1 MGDIQLESNIPMALE
16 TRIARGRF
24 VCKRAPMAG
33 VRARGWALGLVF
45 VIAAGSGMA
54 APVVMI
60 SVDGMKP
67 EYVLEAQQRGLKIPF
82 LRRLAAE
89 GTYAEGVIGVWPTV
103 TYPSHTT
110 LVTGV
115 SPAEHGIYAN
125 LEFDPEHHFAESW
138 FWYASQIRVPTLW
151 QVAHR
156 AGKVTAS
163 IGWPATVGADGI
175 DYLLPEFWRIT
186 GAVDTL
192 NPSDR
197 YLIGA
202 LALPPGLPAQMQGR
216 VGPYLMGNDIS
227 LHGDEIKT
235 RYAIEILRTH
245 KPSFLTLHLSSLDE
259 TEHSFGP
266 FSAEADQDLEAID
279 ALLSQI
285 DAAAHAGNAATV
297 LAVVSDHGFTS
308 LTHRVNLY
316 IPFVKA
322 GLIQSTVDPDT
333 KVPRIDS
340 WKAQLWGAGGMSAV
354 VLHDP
359 ADHQTE
365 QQVRELLSA
374 LAADPANG
382 IARILSREAIEPLG
396 GFPDAAFLIVFN
408 SGYYAAGA
416 NPTGDLVTEIH
427 GRHGGHGF
435 SPDYPEMR
443 ASFFIKGPDIARG
456 RNLGVID
463 MRQIAPT
470 LAQLMGVRLPSSTA
484 SPLPVA
490 R

>member
-1 MGDIQLESNIPMALE
+1 VTEWFHKLLDLLLPQAASGCRLA
-16 TRIARGRF
+16 A
-24 VCKRAPMAG
+24 MAG
-33 VRARGWALGLVF
+33 VRARHLAVGMSLVM
-45 VIAAGSGMA
+45 AAGSGVA

-67 EYVLEAQQRGLKIPF
+67 EYVLEAQKRGLKVPF

-138 FWYASQIRVPTLW
+138 FWYAAQIRVPTLW
-151 QVAHR
+151 EVAHR

-163 IGWPATVGADGI
+163 IGWPATVGADSI
-175 DYLLPEFWRIT
+175 DYLLPEFWRVT
-186 GAVDTL
+186 GAVETL

-202 LALPPGLPAQMQGR
+202 LARPPGLLAQMEGR
-216 VGPYLMGNDIS
+216 VGPYMMGNDIGI
-227 LHGDEIKT
+227 HGDEIKT
-235 RYAIEILRTH
+235 RYAVEILRAH
-245 KPSFLTLHLSSLDE
+245 KPSLLTLHLSSLDE
-259 TEHSFGP
+259 AEHSFGP

-285 DAAAHAGNAATV
+285 DIAAHASNAATV
-297 LAVVSDHGFTS
+297 LVVVSDHGFTS

-322 GLIQSTVDPDT
+322 GLIQTTVDPDS
-333 KVPRIDS
+333 KAPRINS
-340 WKAQLWGAGGMSAV
+340 WKAQLWGAGGMTAV

-359 ADHQTE
+359 ADHHTE
-365 QQVRELLSA
+365 QQVGDLLAA

-382 IARILSREAIEPLG
+382 IARIVPRDGIRPLG
-396 GFPDAAFLIVFN
+396 GFPDAAYLIVFK
-408 SGYYAAGA
+408 SGYYAASA

-427 GRHGGHGF
+427 GQHGGHGF
-435 SPDYPEMR
+435 SPDDPEMR
-443 ASFFIKGPDIARG
+443 ASLFISGLGIARG
-456 RNLGVID
+456 RNLGVVD

-470 LAQLMGVRLPSSTA
+470 LAQLMGVRLPSSNA
-484 SPLPVA
+484 SPLRVG

>member
-1 MGDIQLESNIPMALE
+1 MAALAGAP
-16 TRIARGRF
+16 ARR
-24 VCKRAPMAG
+24 
-33 VRARGWALGLVF
+33 WAVGLAF
-45 VIAAGSGMA
+45 VIAAGSGVA

-60 SVDGMKP
+60 SIDGMKP
-67 EYVLEAQQRGLKIPF
+67 EYVLEAQKRGLMIPY
-82 LRRLAAE
+82 LRRMMTE

-175 DYLLPEFWRIT
+175 DYLLPEFWRVT

-202 LALPPGLPAQMQGR
+202 LALPPGLVAQMEGKA
-216 VGPYLMGNDIS
+216 GPYLMGNDIS
-227 LHGDEIKT
+227 IHGDEIKA
-235 RYAIEILRTH
+235 RYAIEILRAH
-245 KPSFLTLHLSSLDE
+245 KPSFMTLHLSSLDE
-259 TEHSFGP
+259 AEHSFGP
-266 FSAEADQDLEAID
+266 FSKEADQDLEAID

-297 LAVVSDHGFTS
+297 LVVVSDHGFTT

-322 GLIQSTVDPDT
+322 GLIQVSADPDG
-333 KVPRIDS
+333 KVPSIKS
-340 WKAQLWGAGGMSAV
+340 WKAQLWSAGGMSAV
-354 VLHDP
+354 LLHDP
-359 ADHQTE
+359 ADHKTE
-365 QQVRELLSA
+365 QEVGDLLAA

-382 IARILSREAIEPLG
+382 IARIVSRDAIGPLG
-396 GFPDAAFLIVFN
+396 GFPDAAFLIVFK
-408 SGYYAAGA
+408 SGYYAASA
-416 NPTGDLVTEIH
+416 NAAGDLVTEFH

-435 SPDYPEMR
+435 SPDDPEMR
-443 ASFFIKGPDIARG
+443 ASFFISGLSVARG

-470 LAQLMGVRLPSSTA
+470 VAQLMGVSLPSSKA
-484 SPLPVA
+484 VPLRVA